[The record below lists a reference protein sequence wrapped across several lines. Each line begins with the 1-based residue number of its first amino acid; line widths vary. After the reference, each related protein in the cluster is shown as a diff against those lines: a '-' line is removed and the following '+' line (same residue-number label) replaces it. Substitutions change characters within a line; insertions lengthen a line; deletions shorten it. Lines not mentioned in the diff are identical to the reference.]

1 MTAATP
7 MAETRGN
14 GAAVAGFVCGLIGAI
29 FSIIPLF
36 VLVFPGILDILGIVF
51 GMRGRRNAAAGA
63 RQGGLATA
71 GLVLGLVGLVFF
83 VLWWILFAVGVKDS

>member
-7 MAETRGN
+7 AAETRSN
-14 GAAVAGFVCGLIGAI
+14 GVAVAGFVCGLIGAI

-36 VLVFPGILDILGIVF
+36 VFIFPGILDILGIVF
-51 GMRGRRNAAAGA
+51 GIRGRRNAAAGA

-71 GLVLGLVGLVFF
+71 GLILGIIGLLLFI
-83 VLWWILFAVGVKDS
+83 LWWVLVAVGAREQ

>member
-7 MAETRGN
+7 TAGTRGN

-36 VLVFPGILDILGIVF
+36 WLVFPGILDILGIVF
-51 GMRGRRNAAAGA
+51 GIRGRRNAAAGA
-63 RQGGLATA
+63 TQGGLATA
-71 GLVLGLVGLVFF
+71 GLILGIAGLVLFI
-83 VLWWILFAVGVKDS
+83 LWWVLVAVGVRDS